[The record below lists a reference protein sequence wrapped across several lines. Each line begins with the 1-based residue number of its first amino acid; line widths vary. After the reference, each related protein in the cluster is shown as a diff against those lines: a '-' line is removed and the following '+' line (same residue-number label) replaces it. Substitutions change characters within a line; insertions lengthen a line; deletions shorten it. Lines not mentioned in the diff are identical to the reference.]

1 MNPSYQLFHER
12 LNRAER
18 VFVVTH
24 LHPDGDAIGS
34 LGFMI
39 QWLEALGKPYT
50 AYTAGPLPHNFSYV
64 PGYFSMLT
72 DADRFDLADYDL
84 IVSVDCA
91 NLARTALAA
100 EIAARRPG
108 QFYIEVDHHPSS
120 EGGSDLAIREEGA
133 ASTTE
138 ILYQIAQQA
147 GLRLTQSMAR
157 CLLTGILTDTG
168 NFMFPTTSQRT
179 IAAAS
184 DMLLGG
190 ASLAKIVGYTER
202 NKTLA
207 DLKLWGMAMS
217 RLTLHSAYNIAYT
230 VLTPEDFEVSG
241 ADEGAIAG
249 LAEFICSLP
258 DVGVILVLR
267 DDGEG
272 NLRGNFRT
280 MRHDIDVS
288 RLARRLGGGGHRKA
302 AGFSVRGRLVRSEK
316 GWRVEM

>member
-1 MNPSYQLFHER
+1 MKDLYRQFHQR
-12 LNRAER
+12 LMQAER
-18 VFVVTH
+18 VLAVTH

-39 QWLEALGKPYT
+39 QWLEALGKEHA

-64 PGYFSMLT
+64 PGYFSMIT
-72 DADRFDLADYDL
+72 DRDRIDVGRFDL

-100 EIAARRPG
+100 EIAGRRSD
-108 QFYIEVDHHPSS
+108 QFYIEIDHHPSR
-120 EGGSDLAIREEGA
+120 EGGSDLAIRDERA

-138 ILYQIAQQA
+138 ILYQVAQEA
-147 GLRLTQSMAR
+147 GLRLTQPMAR
-157 CLLTGILTDTG
+157 CLLTGLLTDTG
-168 NFMFPTTSQRT
+168 NFMFPATSQRT

-184 DMLLGG
+184 EMLVGG

-202 NKTLA
+202 NKSLA
-207 DLKLWGMAMS
+207 DLKLWGTAMA
-217 RLTLHSAYNIAYT
+217 RLTLHPAYNIAYT
-230 VLTPEDFEVSG
+230 VLTPEDFEASG
-241 ADEGAIAG
+241 ADEGALAG

-258 DVGVILVLR
+258 DVAVILVLR

-272 NLRGNFRT
+272 SVRGNFRT
-280 MRHDIDVS
+280 MRHDTDVS

-302 AGFSVRGRLVRSEK
+302 AGFSIPGRLIRDGER
-316 GWRVEM
+316 WRVEM

>member
-1 MNPSYQLFHER
+1 MNPSYQQFYER
-12 LNRAER
+12 LKQAER

-24 LHPDGDAIGS
+24 LHPDGDAIGA

-39 QWLEALGKPYT
+39 QWLEVLGKRYT

-64 PGYFSMLT
+64 PGYFSMVT
-72 DADRFDLADYDL
+72 DADRFALSDYDL
-84 IVSVDCA
+84 IISVDCA
-91 NLARTALAA
+91 NLARTALAPL
-100 EIAARRPG
+100 ISARRSD
-108 QFYIEVDHHPSS
+108 QFYIEIDHHPSHEKVS
-120 EGGSDLAIREEGA
+120 NLAIREEGA

-138 ILYQIAQQA
+138 ILYHIAQQV
-147 GLRLTQSMAR
+147 GLRLTQPMAR

-207 DLKLWGMAMS
+207 DLKLWGMAMA
-217 RLTLHSAYNIAYT
+217 RLTFRADYGIAYT
-230 VLTPEDFEVSG
+230 VLTPEDFEASG

-258 DVGVILVLR
+258 EVGVILVLR

-288 RLARRLGGGGHRKA
+288 RLARRLGGGGHHKA
-302 AGFSVRGRLVRSEK
+302 AGFSVRGRLARTAT